1 VEHRNSSLRARPT
14 RAAIYA
20 RVSTQHQHCD
30 IQLENLRGYVER
42 SGWPATVE
50 FVEKLSG
57 KEGSIP

>member
-1 VEHRNSSLRARPT
+1 
-14 RAAIYA
+14 
-20 RVSTQHQHCD
+20 VSTEHQHGD
-30 IQLENLRGYVER
+30 IQLDNLRGYVER